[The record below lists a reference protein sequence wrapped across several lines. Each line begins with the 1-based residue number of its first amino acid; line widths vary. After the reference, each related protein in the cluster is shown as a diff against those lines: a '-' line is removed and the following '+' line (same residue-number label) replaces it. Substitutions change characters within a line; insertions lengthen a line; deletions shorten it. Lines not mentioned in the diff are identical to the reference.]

1 MAQITEAVSSSKTE
15 VVHFNQSTRGE
26 FYRNIE
32 KIINPLHHPKI
43 ML

>member
-1 MAQITEAVSSSKTE
+1 MAQITEAVSSSTTE
-15 VVHFNQSTRGE
+15 VMHFSQSTPGG

-32 KIINPLHHPKI
+32 KIIKPLHHPKI